1 MHCCLV
7 CVKKISFKKITI
19 FIKAHLRRNS
29 FSTENYLHWV
39 SEANKKQVLYYIS
52 RMKYQW
58 ATDSGTTIESFPD
71 FWLNFF
77 DGFHWYLGLAFAF
90 NEWKM
95 VSFGYNHVYVA
106 SSHVPVCS
114 SEVD

>member
-1 MHCCLV
+1 MHYEADQSHNNAPKF
-7 CVKKISFKKITI
+7 VKKVQFNQR
-19 FIKAHLRRNS
+19 F
-29 FSTENYLHWV
+29 
-39 SEANKKQVLYYIS
+39 
-52 RMKYQW
+52 
-58 ATDSGTTIESFPD
+58 
-71 FWLNFF
+71 LNFF
-77 DGFHWYLGLAFAF
+77 NGYKWYLGLAFAF